1 MQTFQLKFELGSP
14 IRILS
19 NSSPKL
25 DVHKKIKKQNFVIG
39 SDIKLRFLS
48 VNTNAHILANFK
60 KYNKISNRIQIFHM
74 LKQSSGVVFPK
85 LYKGLY
91 NHNL

>member
-19 NSSPKL
+19 NSSPRL
-25 DVHKKIKKQNFVIG
+25 DVHKKQNFVIG
-39 SDIKLRFLS
+39 SYIKLRFLS
-48 VNTNAHILANFK
+48 INTNAHILANFK
-60 KYNKISNRIQIFHM
+60 KYNKISNRIQIFYM
-74 LKQSSGVVFPK
+74 LKQSSGVAFPK
-85 LYKGLY
+85 LYKRLY